1 MEAVFLDSENR
12 LQISKKQKHL
22 SEKELTEEQQ
32 KLQEFINIFDNPKE
46 YFPDYAPEYFK
57 GRSREK
63 YTRNKASM
71 IEQKLTRIIQ
81 METMEMDI
89 MIGIFL
95 WRLTQM
101 SLLNKGREFEEYD
114 LTTDMVTEE
123 FEVAEIELLD
133 IFKKRFHYITKNES
147 IRKVLIENIK
157 KNEF

>member
-1 MEAVFLDSENR
+1 
-12 LQISKKQKHL
+12 
-22 SEKELTEEQQ
+22 
-32 KLQEFINIFDNPKE
+32 
-46 YFPDYAPEYFK
+46 
-57 GRSREK
+57 
-63 YTRNKASM
+63 M